1 MDRERVQMGVVSVR
15 LAQRELRALRAL
27 ARAQERT
34 LSALVRRLL
43 RQAIQAQYFGQAQYP
58 GPQSAGRAQYPG
70 PQSVEQSQSCEQQ
83 EVCDDK

>member
-1 MDRERVQMGVVSVR
+1 MDRERRQMDVVSVR

-43 RQAIQAQYFGQAQYP
+43 RQAIQAQYFGQAP
-58 GPQSAGRAQYPG
+58 GPQSAGQAQYSG